1 MAYRRYKK
9 NYNDETSFVLLV
21 IIYTIILPLVILYY
35 FIKLILYIIKM
46 IEQNKKKAE
55 CSKYTYTSFSY
66 DKDVEHNSS
75 LVTNQNITY
84 DTECNQNSNNS
95 ENNQEATKYQK
106 KDSLISNYEKYFYDI
121 LEQNFGYEYKVQ
133 TQVNLA
139 SIITKI
145 DNCKYQNELYRN
157 IDFGIFD
164 KNTLKP
170 LLLIEI
176 NDSTHKNSERYKRDM
191 KVREIISEAKIKL
204 ITFYSSYK
212 NETKYVVERIKKS
225 LNEP

>member
-1 MAYRRYKK
+1 M
-9 NYNDETSFVLLV
+9 
-21 IIYTIILPLVILYY
+21 
-35 FIKLILYIIKM
+35 
-46 IEQNKKKAE
+46 
-55 CSKYTYTSFSY
+55 
-66 DKDVEHNSS
+66 
-75 LVTNQNITY
+75 
-84 DTECNQNSNNS
+84 
-95 ENNQEATKYQK
+95 
-106 KDSLISNYEKYFYDI
+106 ISNYEKYFYDI

-145 DNCKYQNELYRN
+145 DNYKYQNELYRN

-176 NDSTHKNSERYKRDM
+176 NDSTHKNSKRYKRDM